1 MAALT
6 ATDWV
11 IVIQD
16 RWIGDGGKRHSR
28 CSLTLPTAGSYP
40 SNGIPWP
47 GSNAVGMKQRLDYV
61 ILLDANPN
69 ANTRTLN
76 DADNSSFRV
85 FSSTASATQEAET
98 ATTVTLG
105 SSATP
110 FVLYAEFVGA

>member
-6 ATDWV
+6 ATDWTV
-11 IVIQD
+11 SILDRKIENGGTRRNRIQ
-16 RWIGDGGKRHSR
+16 
-28 CSLTLPTAGSYP
+28 LTLATAGSYP

-47 GSNAVGMKQRLDYV
+47 SAAAVGMKRNLDFIALY
-61 ILLDANPN
+61 DNNAN

-76 DADNSSFRV
+76 DAENSTFRV
-85 FSSTASATQEAET
+85 FSSTASATQEAEV

-110 FVLYAEFVGA
+110 FILFGEAVGV

>member
-6 ATDWV
+6 ATDITV
-11 IVIQD
+11 VIQAQ
-16 RWIGDGGKRHSR
+16 RTENGTRVNRIKM
-28 CSLTLPTAGSYP
+28 TLATAGSYP

-47 GSNAVGMKQRLDYV
+47 SAAACGMHRNLDFIRLHDV
-61 ILLDANPN
+61 NPN

-76 DADNSSFRV
+76 DVDNSSFRV
-85 FSSTASATQEAET
+85 FSSTASATQEAEV

-110 FVLYAEFVGA
+110 FVLYGEAVGW

>member
-11 IVIQD
+11 ISILD
-16 RWIGDGGKRHSR
+16 RRTENGKRISR
-28 CSLTLPTAGSYP
+28 LQLTLPTAGSYP

-47 GSNAVGMKQRLDYV
+47 SAAACGMHRNLDFIRLYD
-61 ILLDANPN
+61 NHPN

-76 DADNSSFRV
+76 DAENSSFRV
-85 FSSTASATQEAET
+85 FSSTASATQEAEV

-105 SSATP
+105 STATP
-110 FVLYAEFVGA
+110 FILFGEAVGW

>member
-6 ATDWV
+6 ATDITV
-11 IVIQD
+11 VIQSQ
-16 RWIGDGGKRHSR
+16 RTENGVHVNRIKM
-28 CSLTLPTAGSYP
+28 TLATAGSYP

-47 GSNAVGMKQRLDYV
+47 SAARCGMRRNLDFIRLHDV
-61 ILLDANPN
+61 NPN

-76 DADNSSFRV
+76 DVDNSTFRV
-85 FSSTASATQEAET
+85 FSSTASATQEAEV

-110 FVLYAEFVGA
+110 FVLYGEAVGW

>member
-6 ATDWV
+6 ATDWTV
-11 IVIQD
+11 TIQE
-16 RWIGDGGKRHSR
+16 RRTENGVHVNRIKM
-28 CSLTLPTAGSYP
+28 TLATAGSYP

-47 GSNAVGMKQRLDYV
+47 SYQACGLHRNLDFIRLHDV
-61 ILLDANPN
+61 NPN

-76 DADNSSFRV
+76 DVDNTSFRV
-85 FSSTASATQEAET
+85 FSSTASATQEAEM

-110 FVLYAEFVGA
+110 FVLYGEAIGW

>member
-6 ATDWV
+6 STDWV
-11 IVIQD
+11 VTIQGQ
-16 RWIGDGGKRHSR
+16 RTENGTRVNRLK
-28 CSLTLPTAGSYP
+28 LTLATAGSYP

-47 GSNAVGMKQRLDYV
+47 SASACGMKRNLDFIRLHDV
-61 ILLDANPN
+61 NPN

-76 DADNSSFRV
+76 DVDNTSFRV
-85 FSSTASATQEAET
+85 FSSTASATQEAEM

-110 FVLYAEFVGA
+110 FVLYGEAVGW